1 MIEIAVAY
9 IGAAIGKKVLD
20 HVGDD
25 TGSAFDAALAKL
37 YHWVKAKFTG
47 HDAAERSLRMLE
59 KHPEEDDAQAT
70 VAEELTEAVAG
81 DKAASSEL
89 RELLAELERTK
100 PPGLVIQGTAV
111 VEGDLHGDQTGAKV
125 SGPLPD
131 GSSVDGAATVKGT
144 VHQGASNTGVVLDLR
159 AGAAAADPETP

>member
-20 HVGDD
+20 HMGDD
-25 TGSAFDAALAKL
+25 VGSGFDAALAKL

-70 VAEELTEAVAG
+70 VAEKLAEAVDG
-81 DKAASSEL
+81 DEAASSEL
-89 RELLAELERTK
+89 RALLVELERTK

-111 VEGDLHGDQTGAKV
+111 VEGDLDGDQAGAKV
-125 SGPLPD
+125 NGPLPD

-144 VHQGASNTGVVLDLR
+144 VHHGASNTGVVLDLR
-159 AGAAAADPETP
+159 ASVAADPEMP

>member
-47 HDAAERSLRMLE
+47 DDAAERSLRMLE

-111 VEGDLHGDQTGAKV
+111 VEGDLHGDQAGAKV
-125 SGPLPD
+125 NGPLPD
-131 GSSVDGAATVKGT
+131 GSSVEGAATVKGT

-159 AGAAAADPETP
+159 ASAADPKMP